1 MGVENFDKT
10 RGKFLV
16 EIKHEIFRFNSLSS
30 GLEILVANAKF
41 SVALASSWSQFRT
54 LYIYIYICM
63 YKLQVTP
70 LTVINKCVHCY
81 I

>member
-54 LYIYIYICM
+54 LYIYICM

-70 LTVINKCVHCY
+70 LTVLNKCVHCY